1 MGLTKRSDEIQNPGQ
16 HTQSEQHPDDHG
28 DDDRAGTT
36 RVAEF
41 SERHQILTVPTAEVG
56 PILRCARMGQMSVL
70 FVRRRRLVLFGPG
83 FVGSS
88 ASGAL
93 LGFFGRCHPR
103 TLLPGRRA
111 GGAPQPST
119 VVGRHPG
126 CAVVSSTASRHHRE
140 MDSDVPAADPIGR
153 LSCKALLAT
162 PVIGDERFA
171 QAVILIVNH
180 DDDGALGLVLNE
192 PGYVA
197 VAETLP
203 VWADRTGPPALVF
216 MGGPMSTDRALGLA
230 RLDVDTPAD
239 RGGPAFTGLPGWP
252 DTDDTVG
259 LVDLSADPG
268 DLAASVHSV
277 RVFAGY
283 AGWGPGQLESELS
296 VGAWWTTAV
305 RAADVLGDDPS
316 TLWTRVVARQPG
328 SRALFARFPGD
339 PGLN

>member
-1 MGLTKRSDEIQNPGQ
+1 
-16 HTQSEQHPDDHG
+16 
-28 DDDRAGTT
+28 
-36 RVAEF
+36 
-41 SERHQILTVPTAEVG
+41 
-56 PILRCARMGQMSVL
+56 
-70 FVRRRRLVLFGPG
+70 
-83 FVGSS
+83 
-88 ASGAL
+88 
-93 LGFFGRCHPR
+93 
-103 TLLPGRRA
+103 
-111 GGAPQPST
+111 
-119 VVGRHPG
+119 
-126 CAVVSSTASRHHRE
+126 

-162 PVIGDERFA
+162 PVIGDDRFA

-203 VWADRTGPPALVF
+203 VWADRAGPPALVF

-239 RGGPAFTGLPGWP
+239 RGGPAFTSLPGWP

-316 TLWTRVVARQPG
+316 GLWTRVVARQPG